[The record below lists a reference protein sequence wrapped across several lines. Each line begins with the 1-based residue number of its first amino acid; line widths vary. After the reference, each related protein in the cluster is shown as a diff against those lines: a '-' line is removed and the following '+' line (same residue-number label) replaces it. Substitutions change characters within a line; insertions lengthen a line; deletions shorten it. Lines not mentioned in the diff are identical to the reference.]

1 MAFCRFTD
9 DYLLLD
15 VTAVDNIFLEEYML
29 RAPGDY
35 VKVYLFGL
43 RLCYNRN
50 ADASLERMAILLG
63 LEEETVLSAYDYWE
77 RQGLVRRLK
86 DNPPQYEYI
95 NLRRALLQSEQSPVQ
110 SEVYSMGGFNSA
122 VSNIMKGRLLHGED
136 FARMYSWMDDYGF
149 SDKSVLS
156 IVSHLVKENKKRG
169 RNVPTVNAIEKRI
182 RDLAEKHIISDDAV
196 GKYLFMLGDDYR
208 GAKTILTHLSIRRD
222 PTEDELGLF
231 QKWRAWGFD
240 LESVKLLSEGMVNIR
255 EPNMGYLDKI
265 VESYNEIGLID
276 SAEIARYKA
285 DNINPLKE
293 VISALGG
300 DIRLNRELILKY
312 NGWIEAGFHHDLII
326 WAAQQANTGARGN
339 KYAYFLKTLSR
350 CQEQGIYTKAKALE
364 EAKRKEAEKAQ
375 AGVKPRGTDHR
386 SSRPGRPSKEVAAHR
401 YDQREY
407 SDEDLSGLA
416 LDLFKAE
423 ESKNE

>member
-43 RLCYNRN
+43 RLCYNQN
-50 ADASLERMAILLG
+50 ADASLERMATLLG
-63 LEEETVLSAYDYWE
+63 LEEDTVLSAYDYWE

-86 DNPPQYEYI
+86 DSPPQYEYI
-95 NLRRALLQSEQSPVQ
+95 NLRRALLQSEQSPIQ
-110 SEVYSMGGFNSA
+110 SEVYSMGSFNSA

-136 FARMYSWMDDYGF
+136 FARMYSWMDDHGF

-182 RDLAEKHIISDDAV
+182 RELAEKHIIGDDAV
-196 GKYLFMLGDDYR
+196 EKYLFILGDDFK
-208 GAKTILTHLSIRRD
+208 GAKAVLSHLSIRRD
-222 PTEDELGLF
+222 PTEDELKLF
-231 QKWRAWGFD
+231 RKWMDWGFD
-240 LESVKLLSEGMVNIR
+240 LESVKLLSAGMVNIR

-265 VESYNEIGLID
+265 VESYNEIGLTD
-276 SAEIARYKA
+276 GAEIARYKA

-293 VISALGG
+293 VLSALGG

-364 EAKRKEAEKAQ
+364 EAKRKEAEKAMG
-375 AGVKPRGTDHR
+375 AAKPKTADPR
-386 SSRPGRPSKEVAAHR
+386 SQKAGRPSKEVAAHR

-407 SDEDLSGLA
+407 SDEDLSSLA
-416 LDLFKAE
+416 LDLFEAE
-423 ESKNE
+423 ESKDE